1 MDLSKQL
8 FVPVLEDNDNQGNT
22 ITQLNDYNILDSNDL
37 QNDALEVSNIEAPKM
52 DEPENFEANMNE
64 FKVMKKI
71 SDKEVEILPSIS
83 GRSLLPNPLP
93 PANDASLS
101 EDERYAIQ
109 FFEMLNM
116 KEEFEKMDKDTEFE
130 NYLSKILFQCIL
142 SVLVGY
148 IYNYFINEFTIYN
161 QYFNEDQA
169 HKFAFEV
176 LANQICTDDMINDLP
191 SNIGDVS
198 GYPTCIY
205 PDDYA
210 EKAKF
215 INQVKGFLLKPNT
228 LKPAFKQFI
237 DAKPDVLADNYETMF
252 EMVMRFG
259 VKTVPDN
266 ASFRLRILINVCSKI
281 KALLESCE
289 FIKNGYIQ
297 PLIQPLMDI
306 AVPIVGAAQDVS
318 GLTNASMLGRIK
330 SLIVLAAAYNSYGWL
345 FAIIAPF
352 AVPAAVNVV
361 TGSVKGLCK
370 IALLPIK
377 VIQYVGTGIGQKT
390 RVTQQRTN
398 NPINRL
404 IIIGHTIKVLPG
416 DQGIIKIPYYV
427 NLNDILDLS
436 EELQNW
442 QFLKRSL
449 LCSVFDGH
457 GVFDLADIQGP
468 STGDRFLAP
477 NNPIVTLTNY
487 INDELLQLSKFA
499 NDNVIEDEDGY
510 LPVFPELPLRI
521 LINSMKGVSNKS
533 SQILRHPVVIQ
544 TIKMWWESIK
554 NVNFTVNGAILK
566 LLTCSADF
574 GDNDG
579 NISEEEIERGSII
592 SDISSDS
599 FHSAIEEPLFIFE
612 EVPNTPNT
620 ISMVVAEDDMFS
632 ENGSCSFKSFPD
644 NSVCSILSNGNNNAI
659 SILDEISN
667 NAIGSTKH
675 YFNYPDINSNL
686 ELPENNQIESL
697 TITLPDSSV
706 LKMSDLLTVKNLTES
721 LKYSQP
727 STEYLGLKK
736 LWEVKKIGEPSAT
749 PLKLEEF
756 IVTTCPIIKGGRK
769 RRRGNLSPRKAARKQ
784 NKLVNQHRTVNNPS
798 IMQYM
803 PEHYVNYTKN
813 IKSIKSKRKINK
825 KHKTKRK
832 ANPKSKSKQH
842 KIATKKVFRKHH
854 LTKKRQRQHQI
865 SRK

>member
-1 MDLSKQL
+1 MDLSKKL
-8 FVPVLEDNDNQGNT
+8 FVPVLEDNANQENT
-22 ITQLNDYNILDSNDL
+22 ITQLNDYNNPNPNSDNS
-37 QNDALEVSNIEAPKM
+37 QNNALEISNIETPKM
-52 DEPENFEANMNE
+52 DEPENFQTNMEE
-64 FKVMKKI
+64 FKVIKQI
-71 SDKEVEILPSIS
+71 YDKEVEILPSIS
-83 GRSLLPNPLP
+83 GRSLMSYPLP
-93 PANDASLS
+93 SVNDSTLS
-101 EDERYAIQ
+101 EDEKYAIQ

-228 LKPAFKQFI
+228 LKPGFKQFI
-237 DAKPDVLADNYETMF
+237 GAKPDVLGDNYETMF
-252 EMVMRFG
+252 EMVMRFS
-259 VKTVPDN
+259 VKVVPEN

-289 FIKNGYIQ
+289 FVKNGYIQ

-318 GLTNASMLGRIK
+318 GLSNASMLGRIK

-345 FAIIAPF
+345 FAIVAPF
-352 AVPAAVNVV
+352 AVPAAINII
-361 TGSVKGLCK
+361 TGSVKGMCK

-377 VIQYVGTGIGQKT
+377 VIQYIGTGIGQKNKEK
-390 RVTQQRTN
+390 QQRQN
-398 NPINRL
+398 NPLNKL
-404 IIIGHTIKVLPG
+404 ILIGHTIKVLPG

-449 LCSVFDGH
+449 LSSIFDGH

-487 INDELLQLSKFA
+487 ISDELIQLSKYSDD
-499 NDNVIEDEDGY
+499 NDDMIQETDDEY
-510 LPVFPELPLRI
+510 IPKFPEIPLRI

-533 SQILRHPVVIQ
+533 SQILKHPMMIQ
-544 TIKMWWESIK
+544 TIKMWWEYIK
-554 NVNFTVNGAILK
+554 KVNFTVNGTILN

-574 GDNDG
+574 GVGDD
-579 NISEEEIERGSII
+579 NISEERESFI

-599 FHSAIEEPLFIFE
+599 FYSAVDDTLLIFE
-612 EVPNTPNT
+612 DVNPNT
-620 ISMVVAEDDMFS
+620 ISMVVADDEVFS
-632 ENGSCSFKSFPD
+632 ENGSCSLKSFSD
-644 NSVCSILSNGNNNAI
+644 NTVCSILSNGNNNAI
-659 SILDEISN
+659 SILDELSN
-667 NAIGSTKH
+667 NSIRSVKH
-675 YFNYPDINSNL
+675 YFNYPAINSNL
-686 ELPENNQIESL
+686 ELPETNQIENL
-697 TITLPDSSV
+697 TISLPDNTV
-706 LKMSDLLTVKNLTES
+706 VKMADLLTVKNLTES
-721 LKYSQP
+721 LKYSQQ
-727 STEYLGLKK
+727 SAEYLGLKK
-736 LWEVKKIGEPSAT
+736 IWEVKKVEDLFIS

-756 IVTTCPIIKGGRK
+756 IVTTCPITKGGRGSKGGKK
-769 RRRGNLSPRKAARKQ
+769 RKGILMPRKAARKQ

-798 IMQYM
+798 IMQYI
-803 PEHYVNYTKN
+803 PEHYINHTKQA
-813 IKSIKSKRKINK
+813 KSKRKINK
-825 KHKTKRK
+825 KRKTKRK
-832 ANPKSKSKQH
+832 GAKRNGAKQG

-854 LTKKRQRQHQI
+854 LTKKRKQHG
-865 SRK
+865 KK

>member
-8 FVPVLEDNDNQGNT
+8 FVPVLEDNNNQENT
-22 ITQLNDYNILDSNDL
+22 IIQLNNYNNPNSDNS
-37 QNDALEVSNIEAPKM
+37 QNNAVEIPIIEAPKM
-52 DEPENFEANMNE
+52 DEPENFETNMEE
-64 FKVMKKI
+64 FKVIKQI
-71 SDKEVEILPSIS
+71 YDKEVEILPSIS
-83 GRSLLPNPLP
+83 GRTLIPNPLP
-93 PANDASLS
+93 FVNDSTLS
-101 EDERYAIQ
+101 EDEKYAIQ

-116 KEEFEKMDKDTEFE
+116 KEGFEKMDKDTEFE
-130 NYLSKILFQCIL
+130 NYISKILFQCIL

-148 IYNYFINEFTIYN
+148 IYNYLINEFTIYN

-228 LKPAFKQFI
+228 LKPGFKQFI
-237 DAKPDVLADNYETMF
+237 GAKPDVLGDNYETMF
-252 EMVMRFG
+252 EMVMRFS
-259 VKTVPDN
+259 VKVVPDN
-266 ASFRLRILINVCSKI
+266 ASFRLRILINVSSKI

-318 GLTNASMLGRIK
+318 GLSNASMLGRIK

-352 AVPAAVNVV
+352 AVPAAINII
-361 TGSVKGLCK
+361 TGSVKGMCK

-377 VIQYVGTGIGQKT
+377 VIQYVGTGIGQKNKEK
-390 RVTQQRTN
+390 QQRTN
-398 NPINRL
+398 NPLNRL
-404 IIIGHTIKVLPG
+404 ILIGHTIKVLPG

-449 LCSVFDGH
+449 LSSIFDGH

-468 STGDRFLAP
+468 SIGDRFLAP

-487 INDELLQLSKFA
+487 INDELIQLSKYSD
-499 NDNVIEDEDGY
+499 DNISQGTDEY
-510 LPVFPELPLRI
+510 LPVFPEIPLRI

-533 SQILRHPVVIQ
+533 SQILKHPMMIQ
-544 TIKMWWESIK
+544 TIKMWWEFIK
-554 NVNFTVNGAILK
+554 NVNFTVNGTILN

-574 GDNDG
+574 GVSDDH
-579 NISEEEIERGSII
+579 ISEEGLERESFI

-599 FHSAIEEPLFIFE
+599 FFSAVDDTLFVFE
-612 EVPNTPNT
+612 DVNPNT
-620 ISMVVAEDDMFS
+620 ISMVVADDEVFS
-632 ENGSCSFKSFPD
+632 ENGSCSLKSFSEG
-644 NSVCSILSNGNNNAI
+644 SVCSILSNGNNNSI
-659 SILDEISN
+659 RILDELSN
-667 NAIGSTKH
+667 NSIGSIKH

-686 ELPENNQIESL
+686 ELPQANQFESL
-697 TITLPDSSV
+697 TISLPDNTV
-706 LKMSDLLTVKNLTES
+706 VKMADLLTVKNLSES
-721 LKYSQP
+721 LKYSQQ
-727 STEYLGLKK
+727 SAEYLGLKK
-736 LWEVKKIGEPSAT
+736 IWEVRKVEDPLAS

-756 IVTTCPIIKGGRK
+756 IVTTCPITKGGK
-769 RRRGNLSPRKAARKQ
+769 KKGSYLMPRKAARRQ

-798 IMQYM
+798 IMQYI
-803 PEHYVNYTKN
+803 PEHYISHTKH
-813 IKSIKSKRKINK
+813 IKAIKSKRKINK
-825 KHKTKRK
+825 KRKTKRK
-832 ANPKSKSKQH
+832 GVKQG
-842 KIATKKVFRKHH
+842 KITTKKVFRKHH
-854 LTKKRQRQHQI
+854 LTKKRNQRGKKI
-865 SRK
+865 

>member
-8 FVPVLEDNDNQGNT
+8 FVPVLQDSDNQGNV
-22 ITQLNDYNILDSNDL
+22 ITQINDYNISDSNGL
-37 QNDALEVSNIEAPKM
+37 QNNALEISNIEAPKL
-52 DEPENFEANMNE
+52 DEPENFQVNMNE
-64 FKVMKKI
+64 FKVIKKI

-83 GRSLLPNPLP
+83 GRSLMPNPLP
-93 PANDASLS
+93 SVNDASLS
-101 EDERYAIQ
+101 EDEKYAIQ

-116 KEEFEKMDKDTEFE
+116 KEDFEKMDKDTEFE

-142 SVLVGY
+142 SVLIGY

-228 LKPAFKQFI
+228 LKPGFKQFI
-237 DAKPDVLADNYETMF
+237 GAKPDVLGDNYETMF

-259 VKTVPDN
+259 VKAVPNN
-266 ASFRLRILINVCSKI
+266 ASFRLQILINVCSKI

-306 AVPIVGAAQDVS
+306 AVPIMGAAQDVS

-352 AVPAAVNVV
+352 AVPAAVNIV

-390 RVTQQRTN
+390 KASQQRTN

-449 LCSVFDGH
+449 LSSIFDGH
-457 GVFDLADIQGP
+457 GVFDLADIQSP

-487 INDELLQLSKFA
+487 INDELIQLSKFTT
-499 NDNVIEDEDGY
+499 DNVIEDEDGY

-533 SQILRHPVVIQ
+533 SQILRHPMVIQ

-554 NVNFTVNGAILK
+554 NVNFTVNGAILN

-574 GDNDG
+574 GDG
-579 NISEEEIERGSII
+579 NVSEEELERDSII

-599 FHSAIEEPLFIFE
+599 FHSAVEEPLFIFE
-612 EVPNTPNT
+612 EVTNVPNT
-620 ISMVVAEDDMFS
+620 ISMVLAEDDMFS

-667 NAIGSTKH
+667 NAIGNTKH

-686 ELPENNQIESL
+686 ELPENNQIETL
-697 TITLPDSSV
+697 TITLPDNSI
-706 LKMSDLLTVKNLTES
+706 LKMSELLTVKNLTES
-721 LKYSQP
+721 IKYSQS

-736 LWEVKKIGEPSAT
+736 LWELKKIEEPSVT

-756 IVTTCPIIKGGRK
+756 IVTTCPITKGGRK
-769 RRRGNLSPRKAARKQ
+769 KRRCILSPKKAARKQ
-784 NKLVNQHRTVNNPS
+784 NKLVSQHRTVNIPS
-798 IMQYM
+798 VMQYI
-803 PEHYVNYTKN
+803 PQHYINHTKH
-813 IKSIKSKRKINK
+813 IKSKRKINK
-825 KHKTKRK
+825 KRKTKRK
-832 ANPKSKSKQH
+832 DNNKSRSKQN
-842 KIATKKVFRKHH
+842 KIATKKVFRKRH
-854 LTKKRQRQHQI
+854 LTKKRRRQG
-865 SRK
+865 KN